1 MKSMG
6 VNRVVIA
13 VEDLDGAV
21 SLYSRLFNTS
31 FREGDGAM
39 DASYGIRAAVSWD
52 AGIEIVSPL
61 PESDAHMGQAVAQFL
76 KKNGA
81 GVYSVVFSVDN
92 VDEAY
97 SRATEM
103 GIRVSGKFELDKEQ
117 IGRFL
122 DDKFKKFKQYSLSA
136 ADTCGVQIVM
146 GQIEPK

>member
-1 MKSMG
+1 MKTKG

-13 VEDLDGAV
+13 VRDLDEAV
-21 SLYSRLFNTS
+21 SLYSRLFNTT

-39 DASYGIRAAVSWD
+39 AASYGIRAAVSWD
-52 AGIEIVSPL
+52 AAIEIVSPL
-61 PESDAHMGQAVAQFL
+61 PESNAHMGQAVAQFL
-76 KKNGA
+76 EKNGG

-97 SRATEM
+97 NRAMEM
-103 GIRVSGKFELDKEQ
+103 GIQVSGKFELDQEQ
-117 IGRFL
+117 IERFL

-146 GQIEPK
+146 GQIVPK